1 MDLAN
6 KNVVILGAARSG
18 LAAAEL
24 AQKMG
29 AVVFVS
35 DSAPEKGKRKS
46 INRLKGLG
54 IPFEFGGHSDRV
66 FAADMVILSPG
77 IPQTTEIVQ
86 RIRHKGIPVFSE
98 IELAF
103 RFCKSPV
110 IAVTGSNGKTTTT
123 TLLGLM
129 LKKHNPASIVAG
141 NIGSPFSDYV
151 ANSDPES
158 WAAVEVSSFQLETID
173 RFHPRVAMVLNLSPN
188 HLDWYET
195 YQDYVTA
202 KLRIIKNLN
211 ADDFIIYDGDDSQ
224 IFELIESSPAR
235 KLRFSA
241 ISDRAEAY
249 LKEGQIFFYN
259 KEFIN
264 IADIRLKGVHNYR
277 NIMAAGLAAMIA
289 GVEAQNIR
297 QVLTR
302 FSGVE
307 HRMEHVATIRDVAFI
322 NDSKATTIESLA
334 VALQSF
340 PTPIVLIAGGK
351 DKGGN
356 YSTVYELVKQNVR
369 CAVLIGAARQKMAD
383 AWQGATEI
391 TFAGSMEDAVA
402 KGLKAAQP
410 GDNVLLS
417 PACSSFD
424 MFRDFEDRG
433 KVFKK
438 AVKQLKEKHE
448 SA

>member
-1 MDLAN
+1 MDLRN
-6 KNVVILGAARSG
+6 KNAVILGAARSG

-35 DSAPEKGKRKS
+35 DSAPEKGKQKS

-86 RIRHKGIPVFSE
+86 RIRQEGIPVFSE

-129 LKKHNPASIVAG
+129 LKKQNPASIVAG

-151 ANSDPES
+151 ADSDADS

-173 RFHPRVAMVLNLSPN
+173 RFHPRVAMLLNLSPN
-188 HLDWYET
+188 HLDWYDT
-195 YQDYVTA
+195 YQDYVAA

-211 ADDFIIYDGDDSQ
+211 ADDYIIYDGDDSQ
-224 IFELIESSPAR
+224 IFTLIESSPAR
-235 KLRFSA
+235 KIRFSA
-241 ISDRAEAY
+241 DSVRAEAY
-249 LKEGQIFFYN
+249 LKDEQIHFYN
-259 KEFIN
+259 TGFIG
-264 IADIRLKGVHNYR
+264 ISDIRLKGGHNYR

-297 QVLTR
+297 QVLTS
-302 FSGVE
+302 FAGVE
-307 HRMEHVATIRDVAFI
+307 HRMENVATIREVHFI
-322 NDSKATTIESLA
+322 NDSKATTVESLA

-356 YSTVYELVKQNVR
+356 YSTVNELVQQNVR
-369 CAVLIGAARQKMAD
+369 SAILIGAARQKIAD
-383 AWQGATEI
+383 AWQGATDI
-391 TFAGSMEDAVA
+391 TFADSMEDAVS
-402 KGLKAAQP
+402 KGLNAAHP

-424 MFRDFEDRG
+424 MFKDFEDRG
-433 KVFKK
+433 KIFKK
-438 AVKQLKEKHE
+438 AVRKLKEKYE